1 MTATASTNR
10 PGTDEYAPYY
20 ERYVSLVPDASI
32 VPQLETQTPS
42 TLALL
47 RGISEAR
54 GDYRY
59 DPDKWTIKEVVG
71 HLADSERV
79 FAYRALRIGRGD
91 TTPLAAFDQD
101 LLVKNA
107 NCAHRTLADLVD
119 ELAAVRQASIALFRS
134 LDPEALAR
142 RGTASENTVTPR
154 ALGYIIAGHELHHV
168 KILREKYL

>member
-10 PGTDEYAPYY
+10 PGTDEYAPFYAG
-20 ERYVSLVPDASI
+20 YVSLVPDAPI
-32 VPQLETQTPS
+32 APQLETQTPN

-47 RGISEAR
+47 RGIPESR
-54 GDYRY
+54 GDFRY
-59 DPDKWTIKEVVG
+59 APDKWSIKEVVG
-71 HLADSERV
+71 HMADSERV

-101 LLVKNA
+101 LLVKNS
-107 NCAHRTLADLVD
+107 NCTRRPLADLVD
-119 ELAAVRQASIALFRS
+119 ELATVRQASIALFRS
-134 LDPEALAR
+134 FDAEALAR
-142 RGTASENTVTPR
+142 RGTASEKTVTTR